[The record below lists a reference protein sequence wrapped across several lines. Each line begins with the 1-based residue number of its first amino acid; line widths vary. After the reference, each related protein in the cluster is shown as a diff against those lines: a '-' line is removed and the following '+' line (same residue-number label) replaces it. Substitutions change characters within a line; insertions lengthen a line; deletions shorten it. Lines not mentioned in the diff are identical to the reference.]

1 MKRITNLLLL
11 LCLVVFCL
19 ASCTSLNSYEDN
31 LGKDYKVKIYE
42 IEDDEDEIE
51 DIAEDFDLDYEDY
64 GIKAIIYAKDK
75 DNSNPAYIIK
85 CGSKKEAKE
94 LKSDLKDYI
103 NDEFRYDDDFD
114 EIDVVIDGKFVL
126 VGYEDVI
133 DDALDK

>member
-1 MKRITNLLLL
+1 MKRVTNLLLL
-11 LCLVVFCL
+11 LCLVVLCL

-75 DNSNPAYIIK
+75 DNSNSAYIIK
-85 CGSKKEAKE
+85 CGSKEEAKD

-103 NDEFRYDDDFD
+103 HDEFRYDDDFD

>member
-11 LCLVVFCL
+11 LCLLVLCL

-51 DIAEDFDLDYEDY
+51 EIAEAFDLDYEDY

-75 DNSNPAYIIK
+75 DNSAAAHIIK

-94 LKSDLKDYI
+94 LKSYLKDYI